1 MNDKDKKKIFVFALA
16 SFLHDIGSNISHTI
30 LPFFI
35 TETLKANMD
44 ILGIISGFEDFFYY
58 FVQAVSGFFS
68 DKLKKR
74 KFFIWLGYAL
84 SGISKIGFAISS
96 IWQQV
101 LGFVILDRTGK
112 MRDAPRDAFV
122 SELSEKKERGR
133 NFGIIDAADNLGAVI
148 GIILCFILLSYLSYR
163 SLFVIASIPSL
174 FASLLVYTA
183 VKEIKIKKKKKEE
196 KKKIKLKIN
205 KNTKIVMLAS
215 ALFNLGFF
223 SYSFLLIFAKDF
235 GFETSIAPLFMLLFT
250 LATSISSI
258 PFGRLS
264 DKIGRKKVLAI
275 AYSLWIFSCMGF
287 ILANQNFEIPLL
299 FIVYGLVLG
308 AKTPIEPAFVSE
320 ISEPEL
326 KATTIGIFG
335 MINGF
340 CLLIASTIA
349 GILWSSFGK
358 TTPFAFSIP
367 LAIASLIVLSF
378 AKEK

>member
-1 MNDKDKKKIFVFALA
+1 MKDKDKKKIFVFAIA
-16 SFLHDIGSNISHTI
+16 SFLNDVGSNISDTI

-35 TETLKANMD
+35 TETLGAQMS
-44 ILGIISGFEDFFYY
+44 ILGLISGIQEFFYS
-58 FVQAVSGFFS
+58 FVQSFSGFFS

-74 KFFIWLGYAL
+74 KIFIWLGYAL
-84 SGISKIGFAISS
+84 SGISKIGIAISYT
-96 IWQQV
+96 WQHV
-101 LGFVILDRTGK
+101 LGFSILNRFGK
-112 MRDAPRDAFV
+112 IRDPPRDALV
-122 SELSEKKERGR
+122 SEISRKEERGK
-133 NFGIIDAADNLGAVI
+133 NFGIIEAADNLGAVL
-148 GIILCFILLSYLSYR
+148 GIILCFFLLSYFSYR
-163 SLFVIASIPSL
+163 SLFLIAAIPSL
-174 FASLLVYTA
+174 VASFLIYLA
-183 VKEIKIKKKKKEE
+183 VKEVKMRKNKNKEN
-196 KKKIKLKIN
+196 KLKIKLN

-235 GFETSIAPLFMLLFT
+235 GFETSIAPLFMLTFT
-250 LATSISSI
+250 LAALISSI

-275 AYSLWIFSCMGF
+275 AYSLWIFSCIGF
-287 ILANQNFEIPLL
+287 ILANQSFEIPLL
-299 FIVYGLVLG
+299 FVVYGLVLG
-308 AKTPIEPAFVSE
+308 AKKPVEPAFVSE

-326 KATTIGIFG
+326 KATTIGIFR

-349 GILWSSFGK
+349 GILWNTFGK

-367 LAIASLIVLSF
+367 LAIASLLVLSF

>member
-1 MNDKDKKKIFVFALA
+1 MKDKDKKKIFVFAIA
-16 SFLHDIGSNISHTI
+16 SFLNDIGSNISDTI

-35 TETLKANMD
+35 TETLGADMS
-44 ILGIISGFEDFFYY
+44 ILGLISGIQEFFHS
-58 FVQAVSGFFS
+58 FVQSFSGFFS

-74 KFFIWLGYAL
+74 KIFIWLGYAF

-96 IWQQV
+96 AWQHV
-101 LGFVILDRTGK
+101 LGFSILDRSGK
-112 MRDAPRDAFV
+112 IRDPPRDALV
-122 SELSEKKERGR
+122 SEISKKEERGR
-133 NFGIIDAADNLGAVI
+133 NFGIIEAADNLGAVF
-148 GIILCFILLSYLSYR
+148 GIILCFFLLSYFNYR
-163 SLFVIASIPSL
+163 SLFLIASIPSL
-174 FASLLVYTA
+174 VASFLIYLA
-183 VKEIKIKKKKKEE
+183 VKEVKMRKNKNKENKKL
-196 KKKIKLKIN
+196 KIKLN
-205 KNTKIVMLAS
+205 KNTKIVILAS

-258 PFGRLS
+258 PFGKLS

-275 AYSLWIFSCMGF
+275 AYSLWIFSCIGF
-287 ILANQNFEIPLL
+287 ILADQSFEIPLL
-299 FIVYGLVLG
+299 FVAYGLVLG
-308 AKTPIEPAFVSE
+308 AKMPIEPAFVSE

-326 KATTIGIFG
+326 KATTIGIFR

-349 GILWSSFGK
+349 GILWNSFGK
-358 TTPFAFSIP
+358 TTPFVFSIP

>member
-1 MNDKDKKKIFVFALA
+1 MKDKDKKKIFVFAIA
-16 SFLHDIGSNISHTI
+16 SFLNDVGSNISDTI

-35 TETLKANMD
+35 TETLGAQMS
-44 ILGIISGFEDFFYY
+44 ILGLISGIQEFFYS
-58 FVQAVSGFFS
+58 FVQSFSGFFS

-74 KFFIWLGYAL
+74 KIFIWLGYAL
-84 SGISKIGFAISS
+84 SGISKIGIAISYT
-96 IWQQV
+96 WQHV
-101 LGFVILDRTGK
+101 LGFSILNRFGK
-112 MRDAPRDAFV
+112 IRDPPRDALV
-122 SELSEKKERGR
+122 SEISRKEERGK
-133 NFGIIDAADNLGAVI
+133 NFGIIEAADNLGAVL
-148 GIILCFILLSYLSYR
+148 GIILCFFLLSYFSYR
-163 SLFVIASIPSL
+163 SLFLIAAIPSL
-174 FASLLVYTA
+174 LASFLIYLA
-183 VKEIKIKKKKKEE
+183 VKEVKMRKNKNKEN
-196 KKKIKLKIN
+196 KLKIKLN

-235 GFETSIAPLFMLLFT
+235 GFETSIAPLFMLTFT
-250 LATSISSI
+250 LAALISSI

-275 AYSLWIFSCMGF
+275 AYSLWIFSCIGF
-287 ILANQNFEIPLL
+287 ILANQSFEIPLL
-299 FIVYGLVLG
+299 FVVYGLVLG
-308 AKTPIEPAFVSE
+308 AKKPVEPAFVSE

-326 KATTIGIFG
+326 KATTIGIFR

-349 GILWSSFGK
+349 GILWNTFGK

-367 LAIASLIVLSF
+367 LAIASLLVLSF